1 MNGADYLILGVL
13 AVSLLLGMYRGFV
26 RESIGLLAWL
36 GGLWLA
42 WRYASLVEP
51 FLGGALS
58 EPPIRTWAARTIIVV
73 SVVLLGWLVAG
84 ILGYLLRHSSLSV
97 VVDRLL
103 GMLFGLLRGAVVIAA
118 LVLLAQFAQMDD
130 VKWWKRSV
138 LMPYA
143 VEFSTWIEAF
153 AQTGMRMLE
162 EQVRLPHFSSAA
174 SSRA

>member
-58 EPPIRTWAARTIIVV
+58 PGPRAR
-73 SVVLLGWLVAG
+73 
-84 ILGYLLRHSSLSV
+84 SSL
-97 VVDRLL
+97 RL
-103 GMLFGLLRGAVVIAA
+103 
-118 LVLLAQFAQMDD
+118 
-130 VKWWKRSV
+130 
-138 LMPYA
+138 
-143 VEFSTWIEAF
+143 
-153 AQTGMRMLE
+153 
-162 EQVRLPHFSSAA
+162 
-174 SSRA
+174 